1 MNLSLKIVKSEDLLN
16 LRSKILR
23 NNLDPNLC
31 RFPGDKE
38 INSFHLGAFNGN
50 TLIGGVSVMKNECKK
65 KELPNCFQ
73 LRGLFVDKEFQHN
86 GIGKT
91 IVNFV
96 ENRLRDSGVNYL
108 WMNAR
113 ESAVLF
119 YLKLNYTNSKISYL
133 INEIGLHY
141 LMYKKL

>member
-1 MNLSLKIVKSEDLLN
+1 MNLSLKIVKSDDLLN

-38 INSFHLGAFNGN
+38 INSFHIGAFNGN

-96 ENRLRDSGVNYL
+96 ENHLRDSGVNYL

-119 YLKLNYTNSKISYL
+119 YLKLNYSNSKISYV

>member
-1 MNLSLKIVKSEDLLN
+1 MNLSLKIVKSDDLLN

-38 INSFHLGAFNGN
+38 INSFHIGAFNGN

-108 WMNAR
+108 WINAR

-119 YLKLNYTNSKISYL
+119 YLKLNYSNSKISYV

>member
-1 MNLSLKIVKSEDLLN
+1 MNLSLKIVKSDDLLN

-38 INSFHLGAFNGN
+38 INSLHLGAFNGK

-119 YLKLNYTNSKISYL
+119 YLKLNYSNSKISYV

>member
-1 MNLSLKIVKSEDLLN
+1 MNLSLKIVKSDDLLN

-38 INSFHLGAFNGN
+38 INSFHIGAFNGN

>member
-1 MNLSLKIVKSEDLLN
+1 MNLSLKIVKSDDLLN

-119 YLKLNYTNSKISYL
+119 YLKLNYSNSKISYL

-141 LMYKKL
+141 LLYKKL

>member
-31 RFPGDKE
+31 RFQGDKE

-119 YLKLNYTNSKISYL
+119 YLKLNYSNSKISYV

>member
-1 MNLSLKIVKSEDLLN
+1 MNLSLKIVKSDDLLN

-38 INSFHLGAFNGN
+38 INSFHIGAFNGN

-96 ENRLRDSGVNYL
+96 ENRLRVSGVNYL

-119 YLKLNYTNSKISYL
+119 YLKLNYSNSKISYV

>member
-38 INSFHLGAFNGN
+38 IDSFHIGAFSEN
-50 TLIGGVSVMKNECKK
+50 TLVGGVSVMKNECKK
-65 KELPNCFQ
+65 KKLLNCFQ
-73 LRGLFVDKEFQHN
+73 LRGLFVDKEFQN
-86 GIGKT
+86 KGIGKK

-96 ENRLRDSGVNYL
+96 ENQLKDIGVDYL

-119 YLKLNYTNSKISYL
+119 YLKLNYSNSKISYV

>member
-1 MNLSLKIVKSEDLLN
+1 MNLSLKIVKSDDLLN

-23 NNLDPNLC
+23 NNLDPHLC

-38 INSFHLGAFNGN
+38 INSFHIGAFNGN

-119 YLKLNYTNSKISYL
+119 YLKLNYSNSKISYV

>member
-31 RFPGDKE
+31 RFPGDTE
-38 INSFHLGAFNGN
+38 INSFHIGAFNRN
-50 TLIGGVSVMKNECKK
+50 TLVGGVSVMKNECKK
-65 KELPNCFQ
+65 KKLPNCFQ

-133 INEIGLHY
+133 INEIGIHY

>member
-1 MNLSLKIVKSEDLLN
+1 LNLSLKIVKSDDLLN

-38 INSFHLGAFNGN
+38 INSFHIGAFNGN

-73 LRGLFVDKEFQHN
+73 LRGLFVDKEFQYN

-119 YLKLNYTNSKISYL
+119 YLKLNYSNSKISYV

>member
-1 MNLSLKIVKSEDLLN
+1 MNLSLKIVKSENLLD

-38 INSFHLGAFNGN
+38 INSFHVGAFNN
-50 TLIGGVSVMKNECKK
+50 KTLVGGVSVMKNECKK
-65 KELPNCFQ
+65 KKLPNCYQ

-86 GIGKT
+86 GIGSA

-96 ENRLRDSGVNYL
+96 ENRLRNIGVNYI

-119 YLKLNYTNSKISYL
+119 YLKLNYSNSKISYL

-141 LMYKKL
+141 LLYKKL

>member
-1 MNLSLKIVKSEDLLN
+1 MNLSLKIVKSDDLLN

-38 INSFHLGAFNGN
+38 INSFHVGAFNGN

-119 YLKLNYTNSKISYL
+119 YLKLNYSNSKISYV

-141 LMYKKL
+141 LMYKKV

>member
-38 INSFHLGAFNGN
+38 INSFHIGAFNGN

-119 YLKLNYTNSKISYL
+119 YLKLNYSNSKISYVR
-133 INEIGLHY
+133 NEIGLHY

>member
-1 MNLSLKIVKSEDLLN
+1 MNLSLKIVKSDDLLN

-96 ENRLRDSGVNYL
+96 ENHLRDSGVNYL

-119 YLKLNYTNSKISYL
+119 YLKLNYSNSKISYV

>member
-1 MNLSLKIVKSEDLLN
+1 MNLSLKIVKSDDLLN

-38 INSFHLGAFNGN
+38 INSFHIGAFNGN

-119 YLKLNYTNSKISYL
+119 YLKLNYSNSKISYV

-141 LMYKKL
+141 LMYKKV

>member
-1 MNLSLKIVKSEDLLN
+1 MNLSLKIVKSEDLLD

-31 RFPGDKE
+31 RFPGDTE
-38 INSFHLGAFNGN
+38 INSFHIGAFNRN
-50 TLIGGVSVMKNECKK
+50 TLVGGVSVMKNECKK
-65 KELPNCFQ
+65 KKLSNCFQ

>member
-1 MNLSLKIVKSEDLLN
+1 MNLSLKIVKSDDLLN

-23 NNLDPNLC
+23 NNLEPNLC

-119 YLKLNYTNSKISYL
+119 YLKLNYSNSKISYL

>member
-50 TLIGGVSVMKNECKK
+50 TLIGGVSVMKNESKK

-119 YLKLNYTNSKISYL
+119 YLKLNYSNSKISYV

>member
-38 INSFHLGAFNGN
+38 INSFHVGAFNGN
-50 TLIGGVSVMKNECKK
+50 TLIGGVSVIKNECKK

-119 YLKLNYTNSKISYL
+119 YLKLNYSNSKISYV

>member
-31 RFPGDKE
+31 RFPGDTDIK
-38 INSFHLGAFNGN
+38 SFHVGAFSGN
-50 TLIGGVSVMKNECKK
+50 TLVGGVSVMKNKCKK
-65 KELPNCFQ
+65 KKLPNCYQ
-73 LRGLFVDKEFQHN
+73 LRGLFVDKEFQYN
-86 GIGKT
+86 GIGNT

-96 ENRLRDSGVNYL
+96 ENRLRDIGVNYL

-119 YLKLNYTNSKISYL
+119 YLKLNYSNSKISYV

>member
-65 KELPNCFQ
+65 KELLNCFQ

-119 YLKLNYTNSKISYL
+119 YLKLNYSNSKISYV

>member
-38 INSFHLGAFNGN
+38 INSFHLGAFNGK

-96 ENRLRDSGVNYL
+96 ENSLRDSGVNYL

>member
-1 MNLSLKIVKSEDLLN
+1 LNLSLKIVKSEDLLN

-38 INSFHLGAFNGN
+38 INSFHIGAFNGN

-119 YLKLNYTNSKISYL
+119 YLKLNYSNSKISYV

>member
-1 MNLSLKIVKSEDLLN
+1 LNLSLKIVKSDDLLN

-38 INSFHLGAFNGN
+38 INSFHIGAFNGN

-73 LRGLFVDKEFQHN
+73 LRGLFVDKEFQQN

-119 YLKLNYTNSKISYL
+119 YLKLNYSNSRISYV

>member
-1 MNLSLKIVKSEDLLN
+1 MNLSLKIVKSDDLLN

-38 INSFHLGAFNGN
+38 INSFHIGAFNGN

-73 LRGLFVDKEFQHN
+73 LRVLFVAKEFQHN

-119 YLKLNYTNSKISYL
+119 YLKLNYSNSKISYV

>member
-1 MNLSLKIVKSEDLLN
+1 MNLSLKIVKSDDLLN

-38 INSFHLGAFNGN
+38 KNSFHIGAFNGN

-119 YLKLNYTNSKISYL
+119 YLKLNYSNSKISYV

-141 LMYKKL
+141 LMFKKL

>member
-1 MNLSLKIVKSEDLLN
+1 LNLSLKIVKSDDLLN

-31 RFPGDKE
+31 RFPGDTE
-38 INSFHLGAFNGN
+38 INSFHIGAFNRN
-50 TLIGGVSVMKNECKK
+50 TLVGGVSVMKNECKK
-65 KELPNCFQ
+65 KKLPNCFQ
-73 LRGLFVDKEFQHN
+73 LRGLFVDKEFQKN

-119 YLKLNYTNSKISYL
+119 YLKLNYSNSKISYV

>member
-86 GIGKT
+86 GIGKI

-119 YLKLNYTNSKISYL
+119 YLKLNYSKSKISYV

>member
-1 MNLSLKIVKSEDLLN
+1 MNLSLKIVKSDDLLN

-38 INSFHLGAFNGN
+38 INSFHVGAFNGD

-119 YLKLNYTNSKISYL
+119 YLKLNYSNSKISYV

>member
-38 INSFHLGAFNGN
+38 INSFHIGAFNGN

-119 YLKLNYTNSKISYL
+119 YLKLNYSNSKISYV

>member
-23 NNLDPNLC
+23 NNLEPNLC

-119 YLKLNYTNSKISYL
+119 YLKLNYSNSKISYV

>member
-119 YLKLNYTNSKISYL
+119 YLKLDYSNSKISYV

>member
-1 MNLSLKIVKSEDLLN
+1 MNLSLKIVKSDDLLN

-31 RFPGDKE
+31 KFPGDKE
-38 INSFHLGAFNGN
+38 INSFHVGAFNGN

-119 YLKLNYTNSKISYL
+119 YLKLNYSNSKISYV

>member
-31 RFPGDKE
+31 RFPGDTE
-38 INSFHLGAFNGN
+38 INSLHIGAFNRN
-50 TLIGGVSVMKNECKK
+50 TLVGGVSVMKNECKK
-65 KELPNCFQ
+65 KKLPNCFQ
-73 LRGLFVDKEFQHN
+73 LRGLFVDKEFQKN

-119 YLKLNYTNSKISYL
+119 YLKLNYSNSKISYV

>member
-1 MNLSLKIVKSEDLLN
+1 MNLSLKIVKSEDLLD

-38 INSFHLGAFNGN
+38 INSFHVGAFSGN
-50 TLIGGVSVMKNECKK
+50 TLVGGVSLMKNECKK
-65 KELPNCFQ
+65 KKLPNCFQ
-73 LRGLFVDKEFQHN
+73 LRGLFVDKDFQYN
-86 GIGKT
+86 GIGNS

-96 ENRLRDSGVNYL
+96 ENRLRDIGVNYI

-119 YLKLNYTNSKISYL
+119 YLKLDYSDSKISYI

>member
-1 MNLSLKIVKSEDLLN
+1 MNLSLKIVKSEDLLD

-31 RFPGDKE
+31 RFPGDTE
-38 INSFHLGAFNGN
+38 INSFHIGAFNRN
-50 TLIGGVSVMKNECKK
+50 TLVGGVSVMKNECKK
-65 KELPNCFQ
+65 KKLPNCFQ
-73 LRGLFVDKEFQHN
+73 LRGLFVDIEFQKN

-141 LMYKKL
+141 LIYKKL

>member
-119 YLKLNYTNSKISYL
+119 YLKLNYSNSKISYD

>member
-1 MNLSLKIVKSEDLLN
+1 MNLSLKIVKSDDLLN

-31 RFPGDKE
+31 KFPGDKE

-50 TLIGGVSVMKNECKK
+50 ALIGGVSVMKNECKK

-96 ENRLRDSGVNYL
+96 ENCLRGSGVNYL

-119 YLKLNYTNSKISYL
+119 YLKLNYSNSKISYV

>member
-1 MNLSLKIVKSEDLLN
+1 MNLSLKIVKSDDLLN

-38 INSFHLGAFNGN
+38 INSFHIGAFNGN

-96 ENRLRDSGVNYL
+96 ENRLSESGVNYL

-119 YLKLNYTNSKISYL
+119 YLKLNYSNSKISYV